1 MLRDA
6 TPFFSGLHAPSD
18 RPRRFRI
25 PILQGVIGIAIGI
38 VTVGC
43 DQTGSNGVAPA
54 ETETATSEAPPS
66 GERRG
71 YEIPIPQIE
80 YWDPERSALKYTY
93 EMRFDAPGAD
103 GRARLHR
110 NGWARAYFGNGSLE
124 REGSYQWIPQRER
137 SERVGRWTYYKADGT
152 VDRIEQRGGDSV
164 WSGPD
169 QRIPPPGTEPK

>member
-6 TPFFSGLHAPSD
+6 TPTFNGLPVPSGLPH
-18 RPRRFRI
+18 RFRM
-25 PILQGVIGIAIGI
+25 PILRAVTVIAIGI

-43 DQTGSNGVAPA
+43 DQTDSNDVTPPR
-54 ETETATSEAPPS
+54 TEAATSEAPPS

-93 EMRFDAPGAD
+93 EMRFDAPGDD

-124 REGSYQWIPQRER
+124 REGSYQWIPQRNR
-137 SERVGRWTYYKADGT
+137 SERVGPWTYYKADGT
-152 VDRIEQRGGDSV
+152 VDRIEQRGGDSI
-164 WSGPD
+164 WSGAD
-169 QRIPPPGTEPK
+169 QRTPPPGTEPQ